1 MSSDGAGSARSWSVG
16 LADVLRRAGV
26 PIGTGQVIACTQALM
41 ELGYDDRRDRYTAGR
56 TCLISSPQHVAVYD
70 RVFARYDAR
79 SSVPG
84 GIDDGSSKDDEPAGL
99 DASSDR
105 DGDPAQPGTETL
117 QAGAIASE
125 RERLRARRFD
135 DVTDDER
142 HRIDRLLEEL
152 RVALPHRVSRRLQP
166 GRGADLDLG
175 RTLERA
181 MSTDGELIDRAWRRR
196 RRQPRRLVVVLDVS
210 GSMADHARVMLRFA
224 LAARRAAERDPSSH
238 VEVFAFGTR
247 LTRLSDALALRDP
260 DRAIAAAAERVV
272 DWDGGTRIGA
282 SLDELVRVWG
292 RRGILRGAV
301 VVICSDGLERGDP
314 ELLASSLARL
324 RRHAHR
330 ILWVNPLA
338 GDERFVPTQRGMAA
352 ALPHVDVL
360 LAGHTLAS
368 LEELAA
374 RLRTL
379 H

>member
-1 MSSDGAGSARSWSVG
+1 
-16 LADVLRRAGV
+16 
-26 PIGTGQVIACTQALM
+26 
-41 ELGYDDRRDRYTAGR
+41 
-56 TCLISSPQHVAVYD
+56 
-70 RVFARYDAR
+70 
-79 SSVPG
+79 VPG

-142 HRIDRLLEEL
+142 HRIDRMLEEL

-181 MSTDGELIDRAWRRR
+181 ISTDGELIDRAWRRR

-379 H
+379 R